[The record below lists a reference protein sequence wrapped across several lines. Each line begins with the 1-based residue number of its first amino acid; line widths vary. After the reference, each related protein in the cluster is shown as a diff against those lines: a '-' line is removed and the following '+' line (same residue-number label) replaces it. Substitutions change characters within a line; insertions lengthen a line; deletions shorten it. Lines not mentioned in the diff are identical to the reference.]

1 MSDDTNPDQNEDTVN
16 PVDEA
21 LTELNSLPL
30 ADAHAKAAEHR
41 QAFLDAKATASSPA
55 ELAALDDLKA
65 VADAAVESVKN
76 AISAQSIDIDAMP
89 DLPDP
94 VQELSAD
101 ERAAEKAAEDAEIR
115 EGIADP
121 EDLSDANQQEADQ
134 RLQEIAA
141 SAASNAALPKGGE
154 ASSEGGARAAAMK
167 PFVAAAGVDAN
178 LSVDSDKNA
187 FGLDELA
194 QLMHSQQS
202 SMMTGK
208 ATVAAVRFM
217 PEANFKQSELTTSA
231 ENNEAVFDQLDGKAS
246 LTAQVASVNAAGPKV
261 ASIDSCHCS
270 FGDRDDTIY
279 DCLTAPSPIVDSL
292 DLYGALSGCT
302 LETLKC
308 LDVPDEGGVGL
319 WDYCTDQKAVD
330 SNNPE
335 TWKKET
341 TLSGG
346 LAVNKHRLKAFY
358 TALKWEN
365 NLEWC
370 NPAIVEAGLRR
381 LNRRLTKLVDTYALT
396 QLDSYSV
403 PFTYPVADAPPV
415 VAISDAIKRAQSFYG
430 KNSDCDVSWT
440 LYAPECWSAVA
451 ELQLLGSCCAGTD
464 MGSIR
469 EQLSAANV
477 TRIVEIPNN
486 CLPANAVPA
495 LPGLVLP
502 APEDADDCG
511 SGLCFNTEAE
521 TGAPVAPVPLP
532 DWPASLDFWLIPN
545 GAAAW
550 ATGPTLNTG
559 VIRDRSLALQNCAF
573 QFTERHGELIFRG
586 CTPGLKVTVPL
597 DVNACFKSGAPC
609 G

>member
-1 MSDDTNPDQNEDTVN
+1 MSEDTPTPEN
-16 PVDEA
+16 EPVDPTVEA
-21 LTELNSLPL
+21 LEELAALPVSE
-30 ADAHAKAAEHR
+30 AHAKAAEHR
-41 QAFLDAKATASSPA
+41 QAFLDAKASAATPA
-55 ELAALDDLKA
+55 ELAALADLKA
-65 VADAAVESVKN
+65 VADATVQAVTE
-76 AISAQSIDIDAMP
+76 AIDAQNIDIADMP
-89 DLPDP
+89 ALPEP
-94 VQELSAD
+94 AVELSAA
-101 ERAAEKAAEDAEIR
+101 ERAAEKHADSTEVR
-115 EGIADP
+115 EGIADTG
-121 EDLSDANQQEADQ
+121 EATDDGQAEAEQ

-141 SAASNAALPKGGE
+141 SAASNAALPSGGE
-154 ASSEGGARAAAMK
+154 PATEGAARAASMK
-167 PFVAAAGVDAN
+167 PFVAAADAGAN
-178 LSVDSDKNA
+178 LAVDSADA
-187 FGLDELA
+187 GFGFEELA
-194 QLMHSQQS
+194 LRMESQKS
-202 SMMTGK
+202 AMMTGK
-208 ATVAAVRFM
+208 ATVAAVRYM
-217 PEANFKQSELTTSA
+217 PEANFKQAELTKSA
-231 ENNEAVFDQLDGKAS
+231 EANEAVFDRLDGKAS
-246 LTAQVASVNAAGPKV
+246 LTSQVAAANAAGPKV
-261 ASIDSCHCS
+261 ASIDSCHCT

-292 DLYGALSGCT
+292 DLYGALQGCA

-308 LDVPDEGGVGL
+308 LDVPDEGGVGI
-319 WDYCTDQKAVD
+319 WDYCVDQKLVD
-330 SNNPE
+330 PADPE
-335 TWKKET
+335 TWKSET

-346 LAVNKHRLKAFY
+346 LATNKHRLKAFY

-365 NLEWC
+365 SLEWC

-403 PFTYPVADAPPV
+403 PFAYPVADAPPV
-415 VAISDAIKRAQSFYG
+415 VAISDAVKRAQSFYG

-451 ELQLLGSCCAGTD
+451 ELQLIGSCCAGTD
-464 MGSIR
+464 MDSIR
-469 EQLSAANV
+469 QELAAANV

-521 TGAPVAPVPLP
+521 TGAPVAPAPLP

-559 VIRDRSLALQNCAF
+559 VIRDRELARQNCAF

-586 CTPGLKVTVPL
+586 CTPGLKITVPL
-597 DVNACFKSGAPC
+597 DVNACFKSGAAC